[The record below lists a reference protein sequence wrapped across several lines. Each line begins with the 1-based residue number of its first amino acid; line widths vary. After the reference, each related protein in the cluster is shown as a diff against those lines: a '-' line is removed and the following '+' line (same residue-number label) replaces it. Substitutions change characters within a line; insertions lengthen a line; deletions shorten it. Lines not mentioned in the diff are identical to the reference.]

1 MIALLLMLVCVW
13 CQNDTSTDDE
23 RKDLMQ
29 EWEDHMAD
37 FLPDDMTAFDLAKG
51 ATEVI
56 EEYIS

>member
-1 MIALLLMLVCVW
+1 
-13 CQNDTSTDDE
+13 
-23 RKDLMQ
+23 MQ